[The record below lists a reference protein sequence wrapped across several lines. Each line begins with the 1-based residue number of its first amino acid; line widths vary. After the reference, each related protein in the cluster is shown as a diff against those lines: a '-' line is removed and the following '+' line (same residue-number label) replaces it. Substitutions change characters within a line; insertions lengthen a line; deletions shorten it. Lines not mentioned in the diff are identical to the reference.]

1 MYKRILVAVDG
12 SPISAAAYRAAL
24 QQALAWNTNLHIVY
38 VIETGLF
45 KGVPADNNVEMLYS
59 MLQIEGKNVVDNLV
73 SDAERVGVEPIIHY
87 EQGHAGQAIV
97 SVSKEIEADLIVIG
111 PHGKSEIDRLL
122 LGSVTSFVIAHS
134 PTSVLVVRS

>member
-45 KGVPADNNVEMLYS
+45 KGVPVDNNVEMLYN
-59 MLQIEGKNVVDNLV
+59 MLHIEGQNVVDNLI
-73 SDAERVGVEPIIHY
+73 SDAERAGVVPVVHF
-87 EQGHAGQAIV
+87 EQGHAGEAIV

-122 LGSVTSFVIAHS
+122 LGSVTSFVISHS
-134 PTSVLVVRS
+134 FTSVLVVRS